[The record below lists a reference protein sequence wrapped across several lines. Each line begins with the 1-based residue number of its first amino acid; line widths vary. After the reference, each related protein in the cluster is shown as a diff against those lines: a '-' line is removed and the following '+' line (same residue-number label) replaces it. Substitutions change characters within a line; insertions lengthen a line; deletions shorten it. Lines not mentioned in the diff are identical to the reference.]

1 MKRLFLFLLGSASA
15 ITSMAQSD
23 PCTWSLIPHVGVS
36 ISNSTNDY
44 IQTMNGES
52 SSNSTF
58 RSGFVGGVEVR
69 YQSSDCL
76 AISAGLNYTQAG
88 WAYDDKDLGVD
99 DKGKGTIFHD
109 ANYRLNYLDLPLT
122 AHFFVVN
129 GLAVN
134 IGLQPSFM
142 LNGNTKFEF
151 QTYTVDKEGKRTFTE
166 NEVLSGDLPKEAF
179 KEFVLSVP
187 LGLSYE
193 YQNVVLDARYVFGLT
208 KVMNFL
214 NGKNRMITLT
224 VGYKFDL

>member
-1 MKRLFLFLLGSASA
+1 
-15 ITSMAQSD
+15 
-23 PCTWSLIPHVGVS
+23 
-36 ISNSTNDY
+36 
-44 IQTMNGES
+44 
-52 SSNSTF
+52 
-58 RSGFVGGVEVR
+58 
-69 YQSSDCL
+69 
-76 AISAGLNYTQAG
+76 
-88 WAYDDKDLGVD
+88 
-99 DKGKGTIFHD
+99 
-109 ANYRLNYLDLPLT
+109 
-122 AHFFVVN
+122 
-129 GLAVN
+129 
-134 IGLQPSFM
+134 M

-166 NEVLSGDLPKEAF
+166 NEVLSGDLSKEAF